1 MSYKKSSSK
10 RAAPDGAADNGTAP
24 PVVLDRAL
32 EFLRLMWAVDHQLH
46 SVSKR
51 MLGTVGI
58 TAPQRLALRIIGGN
72 PGLTSGQLA
81 ILLHLDPGTVSGI
94 VKRLE
99 EGGLLTRSRNADDT
113 RRMHLKVTRRGSVL
127 NQRRTGTIEAAMV
140 RTFDAL
146 KATEVAAT
154 SKFLQRFATELERL

>member
-1 MSYKKSSSK
+1 MSFKKSSNK
-10 RAAPDGAADNGTAP
+10 RAAPGGGVGNGTAP

-51 MLGTVGI
+51 MLGTAGI
-58 TAPQRLALRIIGGN
+58 TAPQRLALRIIGSN

-81 ILLHLDPGTVSGI
+81 TLLHLDPGTVSGI

-99 EGGLLTRSRNADDT
+99 EGGLLTRARNADDT
-113 RRMHLKVTRRGSVL
+113 RRMHLKVTRRGGAL
-127 NQRRTGTIEAAMV
+127 NQRRTGTVEAATM
-140 RTFDAL
+140 RTFGAL
-146 KATEVAAT
+146 KPSEVAAT
-154 SKFLQRFATELERL
+154 SKFLQQFADELERG

>member
-1 MSYKKSSSK
+1 MSLKKTSSK
-10 RAAPDGAADNGTAP
+10 RVAPEGAAGNGTTP
-24 PVVLDRAL
+24 PVVLDRTL

-51 MLGTVGI
+51 MLGTAGI
-58 TAPQRLALRIIGGN
+58 TAPQRLALRIVGSN

-113 RRMHLKVTRRGSVL
+113 RRMHLKLTRRGSTL
-127 NQRRTGTIEAAMV
+127 NQKRAGTVEAAML
-140 RTFDAL
+140 RTFGAL

-154 SKFLQRFATELERL
+154 EKFLQRFADELERG